1 MSKIL
6 FSLADIVQL
15 HKYQVLLFLNVPT
28 TSKRQQGSGK
38 FRIWKVLIVKRRSFQ
53 FSTKFDKKYVVFTS
67 EKDIS
72 CNIFQNIS
80 RAKLILIREKIP
92 DVITYR

>member
-1 MSKIL
+1 MSKIVFL
-6 FSLADIVQL
+6 LADIVQL
-15 HKYQVLLFLNVPT
+15 HKYQVLLFINVPFT
-28 TSKRQQGSGK
+28 GKRQQSSGK

-53 FSTKFDKKYVVFTS
+53 FSTKFEKKYVVFTS

-80 RAKLILIREKIP
+80 RTKVILIRERIP

>member
-1 MSKIL
+1 M
-6 FSLADIVQL
+6 
-15 HKYQVLLFLNVPT
+15 NVPAT
-28 TSKRQQGSGK
+28 GKRQQGSGK

-53 FSTKFDKKYVVFTS
+53 FSTKFEKKYVVFTS

-80 RAKLILIREKIP
+80 HTKLILIREKIP

>member
-1 MSKIL
+1 M
-6 FSLADIVQL
+6 ADIVQL

-53 FSTKFDKKYVVFTS
+53 FSTKFDKKYVVFRS

-80 RAKLILIREKIP
+80 RTKLILIREKIP